1 MLPRWKRGIRLINW
15 ALGEDVGEAY
25 VDAYFPAQ
33 SKARVEAMIENLRVA
48 FGESI
53 DELEWMSDATKAKA
67 RHKLALFT
75 SKIGYPD
82 KWRDYSTLTI
92 DADDLAGNV
101 RRAREFE
108 HFRQVS
114 KLSKPVD
121 RSEWGMTPQT
131 VNAYYR
137 PTMNEIVFP
146 AAILQP
152 PFFDARA
159 DDAMNYGAIGAVIG
173 HEFSHG
179 FDDQGRKFDGEGR
192 LADWWTDEDAAEY
205 VKRSRVLVEQY
216 SQYKPLPDQAI
227 NGELT
232 LGENI
237 ADLAGLTMAY
247 RAWQISLDGEQSP
260 VIGGFS
266 GAERFFI
273 GYALGWR
280 GKIREELLREIL
292 LSDPH
297 TPYRYRVLGVLKNIP
312 VFYETYGLQPGDG
325 MYLNPD
331 ERAKI
336 W

>member
-1 MLPRWKRGIRLINW
+1 MLPRWKRGVRLVNG
-15 ALGEDVGEAY
+15 ALGEDVGQAY
-25 VDAYFPAQ
+25 VAKYFPPE
-33 SKARVEAMIENLRVA
+33 SKTRVEEMIENLRSA
-48 FGESI
+48 FAEAI
-53 DELEWMSDATKAKA
+53 DELDWMSDVTKAKA
-67 RHKLALFT
+67 RRKLALFS

-82 KWRDYSTLTI
+82 KWRDYSSLEI
-92 DADDLAGNV
+92 AADDLAGNV

-108 HFRQVS
+108 HFRQVA

-121 RSEWGMTPQT
+121 RTEWGMTPHT

-152 PFFDARA
+152 PFFDADA
-159 DDAMNYGAIGAVIG
+159 DDAMNYGAIGSVIG

-179 FDDQGRKFDGEGR
+179 FDDQGRKFDGNGR
-192 LADWWTDEDAAEY
+192 LEDWWTDEDASEY
-205 VKRSRVLVEQY
+205 VRRSQVLVDQYEQF
-216 SQYKPLPDQAI
+216 KPLPDQPI
-227 NGELT
+227 NGKLT

-237 ADLAGLTMAY
+237 ADLAGLIMAY
-247 RAWQISLDGEQSP
+247 RAWQLSLNGRESP

-273 GYALGWR
+273 GYGLGWR
-280 GKIREELLREIL
+280 SKYRDELLREIL

-297 TPYRYRVLGVLKNIP
+297 APSRYRVNGALQNMP
-312 VFYETYGLQPGDG
+312 AFYDAYDLQPGDG
-325 MYLNPD
+325 MYLSPD
-331 ERAKI
+331 QRAKI